1 MVATFSGSWEYTQA
15 NPYSKFP
22 KVFGRSFVPIIM
34 LALHPPTCSIG
45 SPIFLHGNPS
55 ILLHVLVR
63 LPIKVSYLA
72 LAKSGPCSKL
82 SQWSDVAKTK
92 QMEATHLFLCSCCLD
107 SQSCLCL
114 PLLRPSGPDVLRP
127 GSSVLPLQ
135 QILIFF
141 SFLKLHIGFSLATDP
156 LKLKLRISHQR
167 QGNTKQGS

>member
-1 MVATFSGSWEYTQA
+1 M
-15 NPYSKFP
+15 P
-22 KVFGRSFVPIIM
+22 
-34 LALHPPTCSIG
+34 ALHPPTCSIG

-55 ILLHVLVR
+55 FLLHVLVR

-92 QMEATHLFLCSCCLD
+92 QMEAIHLCLCSCCLD

-114 PLLRPSGPDVLRP
+114 PLLRPSGSDVLRP
-127 GSSVLPLQ
+127 GSSSVLPLQ

-156 LKLKLRISHQR
+156 LKLKLRIPHQR